1 MSNGVDV
8 RIDYPM
14 VEDMSSAFTDASTQ
28 LEETIAEMNKIVAAL
43 EGGALLGK
51 TGDALAQAIRIDLI
65 NSIKALRDKMKE
77 LAMDTRNVVAI
88 MRDGDKQARSRFL

>member
-1 MSNGVDV
+1 MSNGIDV

-14 VEDMSSAFTDASTQ
+14 VEDMSSAFDDATKQ
-28 LEETIAEMNKIVAAL
+28 LEDTISEMSKIVATL

-51 TGDALAQAIRIDLI
+51 TGEALVQAVRIDLV
-65 NSIKALRDKMKE
+65 SSLKALRDKMQE
-77 LAMDTRNVVAI
+77 LSGDTRSVVSI